1 MFVELNAVQTFSFSF
16 IYVSVSSM
24 FTWIPV
30 FRRKHALLLQ
40 ARYNNNFES
49 FTVATITNKIPLFP
63 YTWFIK
69 REKKRTKPQT
79 MVDKILHKKLQIE

>member
-1 MFVELNAVQTFSFSF
+1 MFVELNAVQIFSFSF

-49 FTVATITNKIPLFP
+49 FTIALQAPGFTPG
-63 YTWFIK
+63 
-69 REKKRTKPQT
+69 
-79 MVDKILHKKLQIE
+79 ILCSP